1 MNENEPATGAAKL
14 REMWEQVT
22 SFADGECRLWHIGR
36 ARFWVRRVAEEWL
49 IAFEETADYLTSPV
63 AAQELEAPDGL
74 QWNRYV
80 AGKTSKI
87 VIHPILPDRPIVIRP
102 SSPVKILSGKGS
114 QYYIHVPVWVSI
126 FEGGAKAHEL
136 LAEHPGSFLS
146 STWFGDPV
154 DGELCYSFTSD
165 LYKSPDEREDLP
177 LMAVC
182 PLKIRNGSS
191 STLDFQRICVRVP
204 HLDLY
209 TGARYL
215 CTNEVELVYRAPDQS
230 QITYRASAPGFERD
244 LKHASSPRVPP
255 NHNLIKKSF
264 EYIRSLSF
272 Y

>member
-1 MNENEPATGAAKL
+1 MKRDEPVVDEL
-14 REMWEQVT
+14 IPRELWEQVT
-22 SFADGECRLWHIGR
+22 SFAEGECRLWHVGS
-36 ARFWVRRVAEEWL
+36 ARFWIRRVADEWL
-49 IAFEETADYLTSPV
+49 IAFEETKDYLTVPI
-63 AAQELEAPDGL
+63 AAQVREAPEGL

-80 AGKTSKI
+80 AGKSSKI
-87 VIHPILPDRPIVIRP
+87 AVHPVLPDRPIVIKP
-102 SSPVKILSGKGS
+102 SSPVKILPAKGS
-114 QYYIHVPVWVSI
+114 QYYIHVPVWVAI
-126 FEGGAKAHEL
+126 LEGGTKQGL
-136 LAEHPGSFLS
+136 LAERPGSFLS

-165 LYKSPDEREDLP
+165 LYRSPEEREDLP

-209 TGARYL
+209 TGVRYL

-230 QITYRASAPGFERD
+230 QITYRESVPSFAGD
-244 LKHASSPRVPP
+244 LKHASSPRIPP
-255 NHNLIKKSF
+255 NRNVIKKSF
-264 EYIRSLSF
+264 EYIRSLSL